1 MNFADLLCTGEL
13 TDGENVSPIYDKL
26 LLKHVTLDMYHL
38 PKIFC
43 ADSDKALGTKGQPF
57 FFFGSTVF
65 QTQGFLCTN
74 PTQTMHNSCDS
85 QNWPDSWLTMKKK
98 WHQ

>member
-57 FFFGSTVF
+57 FFLDLLYFKHKVF
-65 QTQGFLCTN
+65 YAQTQPKPCT
-74 PTQTMHNSCDS
+74 TVVIVKTGQTVGS
-85 QNWPDSWLTMKKK
+85 P
-98 WHQ
+98 